1 VKTLAI
7 RLEDDLHAQMS
18 VLAQLRESTITEEI
32 RHAIENHLES
42 SKHDT
47 ELNGRAKT
55 VLEDIER
62 ESKAR
67 QAAIATLFS
76 TEDQSASVSRTAVP
90 NAVVPLK
97 PVNDK
102 KPGASTSSPGRKS
115 S

>member
-32 RHAIENHLES
+32 RHAIESHLEN

-76 TEDQSASVSRTAVP
+76 TEDDSSSTSRAPTP
-90 NAVVPLK
+90 NAVIPMK

-102 KPGASTSSPGRKS
+102 KPSASTSSPGRKS

>member
-1 VKTLAI
+1 MKTLAI
-7 RLEDDLHAQMS
+7 RLDDDLHAQMS

-32 RHAIENHLES
+32 RHAIENHLEN

-76 TEDQSASVSRTAVP
+76 TEDTSSSVSHTAVAG
-90 NAVVPLK
+90 AVVPLK
-97 PVNDK
+97 PVSDK